1 MTLLASLPASVLP
14 LHAQSPDATRD
25 ATRTAGASAAP
36 AGPLL
41 VVGDSLSAEYGL
53 ARGSGWVELMR
64 GRLRE
69 RGIGRTVVNASV
81 SGETSAG
88 GRSRI
93 DGLLKRQQPSLVI
106 IELGGNDALRGLD
119 LASTRANLS
128 EMVRRS
134 QQAGARVL
142 LLGMKVPPNYGRA
155 YSEAFER
162 VFSEVARETGAA
174 LVPFFLEGLADR
186 LEFFQTDR
194 IHPNEAAQPR
204 MLDNVWPALERL
216 L

>member
-1 MTLLASLPASVLP
+1 
-14 LHAQSPDATRD
+14 
-25 ATRTAGASAAP
+25 
-36 AGPLL
+36 
-41 VVGDSLSAEYGL
+41 
-53 ARGSGWVELMR
+53 MR

-69 RGIGRTVVNASV
+69 RGIGRSVVNASV

-142 LLGMKVPPNYGRA
+142 LLGMKIGRA
-155 YSEAFER
+155 H
-162 VFSEVARETGAA
+162 V
-174 LVPFFLEGLADR
+174 
-186 LEFFQTDR
+186 
-194 IHPNEAAQPR
+194 
-204 MLDNVWPALERL
+204 
-216 L
+216 

>member
-1 MTLLASLPASVLP
+1 
-14 LHAQSPDATRD
+14 
-25 ATRTAGASAAP
+25 
-36 AGPLL
+36 
-41 VVGDSLSAEYGL
+41 
-53 ARGSGWVELMR
+53 MR

-69 RGIGRTVVNASV
+69 RGIGRSVVNASV

-174 LVPFFLEGLADR
+174 LVHFFLEGLADR